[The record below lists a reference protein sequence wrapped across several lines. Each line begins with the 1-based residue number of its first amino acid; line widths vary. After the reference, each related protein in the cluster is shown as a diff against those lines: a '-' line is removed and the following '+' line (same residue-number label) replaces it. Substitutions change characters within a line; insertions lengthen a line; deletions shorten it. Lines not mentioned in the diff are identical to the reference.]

1 MKSFAIALVLLLSI
15 ILQTGCSFKDIDK
28 RLFIA
33 AIAID
38 PAESGA
44 GYKVTLK
51 LALPIASVKNS
62 SGPRYAYLETEGDS
76 IGESLRKLESHADKV
91 LEYGHVKAIIINE
104 KLFSEDVQM
113 FMDYFTRRGDIQLI
127 AYVIAAKPSAAEIIK
142 VEPETEAAST
152 ITLFN
157 FFDDSATESPYITT
171 SFLFQFRRDYLG
183 KGICAFI
190 PLMETNDEG
199 TELIVQKAIATG
211 EGSDSLT
218 LSDNQTKY
226 YNSLFNRKSGLD
238 YLVETDDLKLMLNI
252 KQVKMSYQIITEG
265 NEPKSIKVHVDFA
278 GIIGQ
283 SSKVLHIEK
292 LDKYNTASE
301 KVLKENLTDFFKTLQ
316 EANIDPGFGLR
327 YRATRL
333 NQEGLIE
340 KWEAAYKDLPI
351 DISVKVRLKSTGA
364 VE

>member
-1 MKSFAIALVLLLSI
+1 MKSFAIALILFFSI
-15 ILQTGCSFKDIDK
+15 LLQTGCSFKDIDK
-28 RLFIA
+28 RIFIA
-33 AIAID
+33 AIGID
-38 PAESGA
+38 PADNGD
-44 GYKVTLK
+44 GFKVTLK

-62 SGPRYAYLETEGDS
+62 TGPRYAYLETEGES

-91 LEYGHVKAIIINE
+91 LEYGHVKAIVINE
-104 KLFSEDVQM
+104 KLFADDVQM

-127 AYVIAAKPSAAEIIK
+127 AYVVAANPSAEEIIRI
-142 VEPETEAAST
+142 EPETEAAST

-157 FFDDSATESPYITT
+157 YFDDTATESPYITT
-171 SFLFQFRRDYLG
+171 SFLFQFRREYLG

-190 PLMETNDEG
+190 PLIETNEEG

-211 EGSDSLT
+211 QGSDPLT
-218 LSDNQTKY
+218 LSDKQTKY
-226 YNSLFNRKSGLD
+226 YNSLFNGKSGLD

-252 KQVKMSYQIITEG
+252 NKVKMSYKIITEG
-265 NEPKSIKVHVDFA
+265 NEPKSIKVNVDFT

-283 SSKVLHIEK
+283 STKVLQIEK
-292 LDKYNTASE
+292 LDKYNTISE
-301 KVLKENLTDFFKTLQ
+301 KAVKENLIDFFRTLQ
-316 EANIDPGFGLR
+316 EANVDPGFGLR

-340 KWEAAYKDLPI
+340 KWEEAYKDLPI
-351 DISVKVRLKSTGA
+351 DINVKVRLKSTGA